1 MAEAGISAGLVN
13 VTELVAT
20 MASDVGFQPEFLRI
34 EYSQIRRAMVDKT
47 FNLIFGLARSNRAVT
62 EVVEHFNYSE
72 TEAPGIARRRH
83 PAQDQREFIW
93 ANYTRGPINSRPLR
107 SANL

>member
-1 MAEAGISAGLVN
+1 MN

-72 TEAPGIARRRH
+72 TEAPGSGTERVYLGELYERAHQQPTLEER
-83 PAQDQREFIW
+83 
-93 ANYTRGPINSRPLR
+93 
-107 SANL
+107 